1 MWFFI
6 DYEKAFDT
14 IDYTLL
20 LNKLSYYGI
29 KDIVSGWSKSYL
41 SNRTHYRSINRFNS
55 SIEIMKYD
63 VPRGPFLGGSVQLP
77 FWILLMI

>member
-41 SNRTHYRSINRFNS
+41 SNRTPYIDLLTVSILV
-55 SIEIMKYD
+55 KK
-63 VPRGPFLGGSVQLP
+63 
-77 FWILLMI
+77 

>member
-20 LNKLSYYGI
+20 LNRLSYYGI

-41 SNRTHYRSINRFNS
+41 SNRTHYIDLLTVSILVKR
-55 SIEIMKYD
+55 
-63 VPRGPFLGGSVQLP
+63 
-77 FWILLMI
+77 